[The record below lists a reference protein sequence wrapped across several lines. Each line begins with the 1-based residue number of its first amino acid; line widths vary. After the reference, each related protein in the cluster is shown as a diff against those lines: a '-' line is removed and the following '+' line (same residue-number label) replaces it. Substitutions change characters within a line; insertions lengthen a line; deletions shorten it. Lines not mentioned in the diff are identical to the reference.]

1 MSRARHLFRSSILV
15 ILFFGLGKVT
25 GLIRTRIVGVTFGTG
40 PEYDAFTAANQ
51 LPELFFT
58 LIAGGALAAAFIPVY
73 SAYLTSPQAR
83 DGLRLA
89 NSILT
94 LVFIV
99 LGSISAVGALL
110 SPWLASTI
118 LVPHFPPEQQLLTAE
133 IMRIIL
139 IQTTIFGVSVVFSSI
154 LNAHQ
159 HFALPALAPISLD
172 IGYVVGIAF
181 FVPALGIHGLA
192 WGTVVGGL
200 LHILI
205 QVPALVRYRFRPRPL
220 LALEL
225 SGVREIVWLMGPRI
239 VTLGAVQ
246 FADLFIIRLTSALPA
261 GSTSG
266 YFYGY
271 YLMQL
276 PETLLG
282 TTIAIVV
289 FPTLAELYNAGDLE
303 NLKRTAMSA
312 LRIIWTL
319 TIPAA
324 VALVLLGRPAIGI
337 FFGGGAFDEAS
348 IAIVYGVLVFFSLRV
363 VSEATL
369 EIVARLFYAQHNTV
383 IPMYTALLWLLI
395 HIGLAYALVGPLGVG
410 GLALASSIAF
420 TVQSAVLLVL
430 NRRRLGSLGE
440 RQLALSGGRAVV
452 AATGMG
458 FIIVAVGQI
467 VTHPLLFLL
476 AGGGTGLLAYVVLN
490 FMLGGEEIPALIRL
504 VRRAEPSHA
513 Q

>member
-1 MSRARHLFRSSILV
+1 MSRARHLFQSSILV

-40 PEYDAFTAANQ
+40 PQYDAFTAANQ

-73 SAYLTSPQAR
+73 SAYLTTARAR

-94 LVFIV
+94 LVFVI
-99 LGSISAVGALL
+99 LGTVSAVGALI
-110 SPWLASTI
+110 SPWLARVI
-118 LVPHFPPEQQLLTAE
+118 LVPDFPLEQQILTAE

-172 IGYVVGIAF
+172 IGYVVGIYF

-205 QVPALVRYRFRPRPL
+205 QVPALLRYRFRLRPVL
-220 LALEL
+220 GLEM
-225 SGVREIVWLMGPRI
+225 SGVREIIRLMGPRI
-239 VTLGAVQ
+239 ITLGAIQ

-261 GSTSG
+261 GSTSA

-289 FPTLAELYNAGDLE
+289 FPTLAELYNAGDLDG
-303 NLKRTAMSA
+303 LKRTAMSA

-324 VALVLLGRPAIGI
+324 VALVLLGRPAIDL
-337 FFGGGAFDEAS
+337 FLGGGAFDEAS
-348 IAIVYGVLVFFSLRV
+348 VTIVYSVLVFFSLRV

-383 IPMYTALLWLLI
+383 IPMITALAWLVI
-395 HIGLAYALVGPLGVG
+395 HIGLAYALIGPLGVG

-420 TVQSAVLLVL
+420 TAQSAILLVL

-440 RQLALSGGRAVV
+440 RQLALSGGRALL
-452 AATGMG
+452 AAAGMG
-458 FIIVAVGQI
+458 AVILVVGQV
-467 VTHPLLFLL
+467 VTRPLFLL
-476 AGGGTGLLAYVVLN
+476 VLGGGAGLLAYLAFN
-490 FMLGGEEIPALIRL
+490 FLLGGQEIPALIRL
-504 VRRAEPSHA
+504 RRRVEAG
-513 Q
+513 